1 MRVCGLTGGVG
12 MGKTTAASFFSSGGT
27 RVIDTD
33 VIARQMVEPGLPAL
47 TEILD
52 CFGRNLADHRGELR
66 RDELARIVFADP
78 VARVKLEAILHPRI
92 REAWYRQIDD
102 WRREGHPLALVII
115 PLLFETRAESHFDKV
130 ICVACTSL
138 TQQARLRE
146 RGWSDPQIEQR
157 VAAQMP
163 VAQKIA
169 RADFV
174 IWTEGLPVVH
184 EQQVTQILAR
194 L

>member
-12 MGKTTAASFFSSGGT
+12 MGKSTAAGFFSSGGA

-66 RDELARIVFADP
+66 RDDLARIVFADP

-92 REAWYRQIDD
+92 HEAWCRQIDD

-130 ICVACTSL
+130 ICVACSSP

-157 VAAQMP
+157 IAAQMP

>member
-12 MGKTTAASFFSSGGT
+12 MGKSTAAGFFSNRGA
-27 RVIDTD
+27 RVVDTD
-33 VIARQMVEPGLPAL
+33 IIARQMAEPGQPAL

-92 REAWYRQIDD
+92 CEEWCRQIDD

-115 PLLFETRAESHFDKV
+115 PLLFETRAESYFDKV
-130 ICVACTSL
+130 ICVACTTL
-138 TQQARLRE
+138 TQQTRLRE